1 MNVTKATRLRTL
13 LVQDPIS
20 KEGVELTAYRDP
32 TSGSVFAI
40 DDSFI
45 EQVSVFIPSIY
56 NSGTLQLD
64 EDDEADSDK
73 TSRRLPVS
81 RWPGGD
87 DSAEPTE
94 YGVTITV
101 DVTAYSFSEAKRAFL
116 AALAGGAPE
125 TAIFHVEHLRTGIV
139 QELD

>member
-13 LVQDPIS
+13 VVQDPIS

-32 TSGSVFAI
+32 VSGSFFAV
-40 DDSFI
+40 DDTFI

-64 EDDEADSDK
+64 EDDEANRDK

-81 RWPGGD
+81 SWPGGD
-87 DSAEPTE
+87 DSAESTE
-94 YGVTITV
+94 YAVTITV
-101 DVTAYSFSEAKRAFL
+101 DVTASSFSEAKRAFL

-125 TAIFHVEHLRTGIV
+125 TAIFHVEHLRSGIV